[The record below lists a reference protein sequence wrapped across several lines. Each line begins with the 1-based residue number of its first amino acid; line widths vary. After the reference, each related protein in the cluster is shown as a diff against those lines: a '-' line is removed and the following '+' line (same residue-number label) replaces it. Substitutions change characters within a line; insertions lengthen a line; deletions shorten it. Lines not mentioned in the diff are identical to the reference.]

1 MTNIVYLV
9 GRLATDP
16 TVVKDGKKKYLSF
29 KISVHKPFKND
40 KGLFECDI
48 FPVEIP
54 FISDEKYNKY
64 MHKCDLVGLKGY
76 LSFHNNEMIIIC
88 EKLSFLAKKN
98 CEDDLN
104 EEDN

>member
-1 MTNIVYLV
+1 MMNMVYLV

-16 TVVKDGKKKYLSF
+16 KTIKEGEKEYLSF
-29 KISVHKPFKND
+29 KMCVKKSYKND
-40 KGLFECDI
+40 EGIYESDI

-54 FISDEKYNKY
+54 FLNNEKYKKY
-64 MHKCDLVGLKGY
+64 MHKCDIVGIKGY
-76 LSFHNNEMIIIC
+76 LSYRNKKLVIMV

-104 EEDN
+104 ENDN